1 MSAKRLSLSLLVL
14 GAMCGMS
21 PWFASAAVLPDMAR
35 EGTIDA
41 VHQALLSSAVQAGF
55 VVGALVVSISG
66 IADRLDPRR
75 VFAGAAVA
83 AAIANA
89 TLLLAPIG
97 GDLAVL
103 ARFFTGAC
111 LAGVYPVGMKIAVGW
126 GQRDRGLLVGLLV
139 GALTIG
145 SASPSLAAYL
155 GGTAWRS
162 AIVETSLLA
171 AIGGLAVFAAKLGP
185 HHARAPRFE
194 PGAIRLAW
202 TDRRIRRAYLGY
214 FGHMWEL
221 YAMWAWVGTAAA
233 ASYAMQM
240 ATAEAESL
248 GKLTAF
254 LAIGLGAIVCV
265 LAGWMGD
272 RAGKAEVT
280 ILAMLASGLAA
291 LATAVTFGGP
301 VWLTFALVIIWGL
314 AVIPDSA
321 QFSAIVADAAPP
333 HLAGTLLTFQT
344 AIGFALTIV
353 TVQVTPLAAAAFG
366 WPAVLAALA
375 IGPAVGVVAM
385 LPLRRRALELALA
398 RVPTGQGAGGDS
410 I

>member
-221 YAMWAWVGTAAA
+221 YAMWAWIGAFFA
-233 ASYAMQM
+233 ASFAARYGDAPPLDPRL
-240 ATAEAESL
+240 AT
-248 GKLTAF
+248 F
-254 LAIGLGAIVCV
+254 CVVAIGAVGALGGGFA
-265 LAGWMGD
+265 AD
-272 RAGKAEVT
+272 RLGRTFVT
-280 ILAMLASGLAA
+280 ALSMAVSGLC
-291 LATAVTFGGP
+291 AVGIGFLFGASI
-301 VWLTFALVIIWGL
+301 WLVLPLALVWGVT
-314 AVIPDSA
+314 VISDSA
-321 QFSAIVADAAPP
+321 QFSAAVTELSDRSLI
-333 HLAGTLLTFQT
+333 GTML
-344 AIGFALTIV
+344 
-353 TVQVTPLAAAAFG
+353 TVQTCVGFLITLVSIHLLPYAVDAFS
-366 WPAVLAALA
+366 WRYAFLILA
-375 IGPAVGVVAM
+375 IGPFLGVLAM
-385 LPLRRRALELALA
+385 LRLRLRPEAASM
-398 RVPTGQGAGGDS
+398 AGGRR
-410 I
+410 